1 MASTAVTAPAFTALD
16 LPAGERNLIGLAR
29 VSTDAQQA
37 RLQQDALTEA
47 GCGRIYTEKVST
59 RKAASERQ
67 GLAAALDYL
76 RPGDTLG
83 LVVWKL
89 DRLGRSVREVLT
101 IADDLHARGIAV
113 QILTG
118 KLSGSYSPHGEGKF
132 FFTMMAAFAELER
145 DIIHER
151 TMAGLAAARAQ
162 GKVGGRP
169 TVMDP
174 DKLAAARAR
183 RERGESPTQI
193 ARALGV
199 SRASVYRHLGGG
211 RPGRLDR
218 RCPRPRTEAAQRVRS
233 SAR

>member
-1 MASTAVTAPAFTALD
+1 VAHTAVIAPAFTVLD

-29 VSTDAQQA
+29 VSTDAQDA
-37 RLQQDALTEA
+37 RLQHDALTGA

-59 RKAASERQ
+59 RKAGAERQ

-76 RPGDTLG
+76 RPGDTL
-83 LVVWKL
+83 VVWKL
-89 DRLGRSVREVLT
+89 DRLGRSVKEVLT
-101 IADDLHARGIAV
+101 IADDLHARSIGV
-113 QILTG
+113 RILTG
-118 KLSGSYSPHGEGKF
+118 KLSGSYSPRGEGKF

-183 RERGESPTQI
+183 RARGESPTQI
-193 ARALGV
+193 AKALGI
-199 SRASVYRHLGGG
+199 SGASVYRHLGS
-211 RPGRLDR
+211 DS
-218 RCPRPRTEAAQRVRS
+218 QQD
-233 SAR
+233 